1 MCHKSP
7 ERNCVKTAFN
17 QHDFRTWQHF
27 CFTGR
32 FDSVE
37 HKAGGNFT
45 LTGYINGQT
54 IGSGSF

>member
-7 ERNCVKTAFN
+7 ERNCVKTSFDL
-17 QHDFRTWQHF
+17 HDFRKWQHF

-32 FDSVE
+32 FNSEE
-37 HKAGGNFT
+37 HNAGGNFT
-45 LTGYINGQT
+45 LTGYINGRT